1 MKTLAERLTERLKLK
16 EVKEAEEK
24 GRWTVTLFEKA
35 VGKLADKL
43 GMDVEIGWD
52 AANYLHMGVP

>member
-1 MKTLAERLTERLKLK
+1 M
-16 EVKEAEEK
+16 
-24 GRWTVTLFEKA
+24 TLFEKA